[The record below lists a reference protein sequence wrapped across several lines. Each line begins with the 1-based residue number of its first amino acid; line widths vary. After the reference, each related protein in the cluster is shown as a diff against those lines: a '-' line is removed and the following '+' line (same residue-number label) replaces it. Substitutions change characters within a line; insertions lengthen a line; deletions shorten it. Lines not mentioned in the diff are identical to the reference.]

1 MDTQLLQALE
11 PAAKT
16 LAATAVSQTLNF
28 CMERKY
34 LEKICDENYTTSSM
48 VLTAQIDTQKLAP
61 RWIQFTQIGKPLQDD
76 APENCFIAIQ
86 KFFIHV
92 SCLMTLN

>member
-1 MDTQLLQALE
+1 
-11 PAAKT
+11 
-16 LAATAVSQTLNF
+16 
-28 CMERKY
+28 
-34 LEKICDENYTTSSM
+34 M

>member
-34 LEKICDENYTTSSM
+34 LEKSVMKI
-48 VLTAQIDTQKLAP
+48 TQL
-61 RWIQFTQIGKPLQDD
+61 LQW
-76 APENCFIAIQ
+76 C
-86 KFFIHV
+86 
-92 SCLMTLN
+92 